1 MENGTGALAS
11 MRNCKT
17 RELRFCALLVA
28 GDIERVKLAE
38 A

>member
-1 MENGTGALAS
+1 MENGMDALTS

-17 RELRFCALLVA
+17 RELRFCTLLVA
-28 GDIERVKLAE
+28 GTMEQVKLAE